1 MAVSVQ
7 TKIKKLREEIQQHN
21 YSYYVLDEPAIPD
34 IEYDK
39 LMRSLQKL
47 EEANPKLITPDS
59 PTQRVGAQALDSFLP
74 AVHEVPMLSLGNVFS
89 AEELE
94 SFEIRIKDR
103 LKRDINIDYI
113 AEPKLDGLAVSLIY
127 EKGLLIRGATRGD
140 GMTGEDITEN
150 IRTINS
156 VPLRLRK
163 HINLP
168 NKLEVRG
175 EVFIPKKG
183 FEKMNSDARKKGEKT
198 FVNPR
203 NAAAGSLRQ
212 LDPRNTAKRPLD
224 IYFYSATNIEKLTKI
239 KTHYESLQYLKEL
252 GLKIC
257 PEISKVPGYRG
268 CLNFYEEILKK
279 RDNLDYE
286 MDGVVYKVNELA
298 LQEELGFVSRAPR
311 WAVAH
316 KFPAQEAVT
325 KVERI
330 EFQVGRTGALTPVA
344 KLEPV
349 FVGGV
354 TVSNATLH
362 NMDEVQRKDVR
373 AGDEVIIR
381 RAGDVIPEVV
391 KTVLKPG
398 AKRKRA
404 VQRPTE
410 CPVCHSEV
418 VRIDDEAVIRCSAGL
433 YCAAQRKGAI
443 KHFASRTAMD
453 IEGLGDKLVDQLVDE
468 ELISSVQDL
477 FNLEKEKIIA
487 LERMGEKSA
496 ENLLSAIDKSK
507 QTTFSR
513 FIYSLGIREVGEAT
527 ATALADNFDN
537 LNDLLSTNH
546 EELQEI
552 DDVGPVVAENILAF
566 FSQNHNRKVIEAL
579 INAGVSWKKKP
590 KLKKQNA
597 FLEGNTYV
605 LTGSLEKLTRSE
617 ASEKLMQLG
626 AKVTS
631 SVSKKTTAVIAGA
644 NSGSKLTKAENLG
657 IKVLSEKDLL
667 KLIKSKTI

>member
-1 MAVSVQ
+1 MAASVQ

-34 IEYDK
+34 VEYDK
-39 LMRSLQKL
+39 LMHNLQKL
-47 EEANPKLITPDS
+47 EDANPKLITPDS

-89 AEELE
+89 AEELKA
-94 SFEIRIKDR
+94 FEIRIKDR
-103 LKRDINIDYI
+103 LKRDINIDYT

-150 IRTINS
+150 IRTIKS

-163 HINLP
+163 HKKIP
-168 NKLEVRG
+168 DKIEVRG
-175 EVFIPKKG
+175 EVFIPKKD
-183 FEKMNSDARKKGEKT
+183 FEIMNAEARKKGGKT

-224 IYFYSATNIEKLTKI
+224 IYFYSATNIEKLTPI
-239 KTHYESLQYLKEL
+239 KTHYESLQFLKEL
-252 GLKIC
+252 GLKVC

-279 RDNLDYE
+279 RNKLDYE
-286 MDGVVYKVNELA
+286 LDGVVYKVNELA

-373 AGDEVIIR
+373 EADEVIIR

-404 VQRPTE
+404 VQAPKE
-410 CPVCHSEV
+410 CPVCHSKV
-418 VRIDDEAVIRCSAGL
+418 VRIDEEAVIRCSAGL

-468 ELISSVQDL
+468 KLISSVQDL
-477 FNLEKEKIIA
+477 FNLEKEKLSA

-496 ENLLSAIDKSK
+496 QNLLSAIEKSK

-513 FIYSLGIREVGEAT
+513 FIFSLGIREVGEAT
-527 ATALADNFDN
+527 AAALADYYD
-537 LNDLLSTNH
+537 DLSALITTNN
-546 EELQEI
+546 EELQNI
-552 DDVGPVVAENILAF
+552 DDVGPVVAENIMTF
-566 FSQNHNRKVIEAL
+566 FAQDHNREVIEAL
-579 INAGVSWKKKP
+579 IKKGVSWKKKP

-597 FLEGNTYV
+597 LLAGNTYV
-605 LTGSLEKLTRSE
+605 LTGSLEKLTRTE
-617 ASEKLMQLG
+617 ASEKLKQLG

-631 SVSKKTTAVIAGA
+631 SVSKNTTAVIAGA
-644 NSGSKLTKAENLG
+644 NPGSKITKAENLG
-657 IKVLSEKDLL
+657 IKILGEKDLL
-667 KLIKSKTI
+667 KLLKS